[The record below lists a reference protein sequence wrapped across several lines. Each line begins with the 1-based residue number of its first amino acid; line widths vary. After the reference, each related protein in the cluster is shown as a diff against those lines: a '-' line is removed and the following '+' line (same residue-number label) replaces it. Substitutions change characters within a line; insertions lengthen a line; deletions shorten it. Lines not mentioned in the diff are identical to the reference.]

1 MIESDL
7 LDESYNGA
15 TGKKGNEWRN
25 GVEVDEWGRPVR
37 YAILTR
43 HPGDTFFQGN
53 PVPDRKHVFLPADDV
68 IHLFMPE
75 RPSQTRGVTW
85 FASALQRLHMLDG
98 YENAELV
105 RARASS
111 ALMGFITSLRAS

>member
-1 MIESDL
+1 MLSA
-7 LDESYNGA
+7 DE
-15 TGKKGNEWRN
+15 
-25 GVEVDEWGRPVR
+25 V
-37 YAILTR
+37 L
-43 HPGDTFFQGN
+43 
-53 PVPDRKHVFLPADDV
+53 
-68 IHLFMPE
+68 HLYIQE
-75 RPSQTRGVTW
+75 RPGQTRGVTW